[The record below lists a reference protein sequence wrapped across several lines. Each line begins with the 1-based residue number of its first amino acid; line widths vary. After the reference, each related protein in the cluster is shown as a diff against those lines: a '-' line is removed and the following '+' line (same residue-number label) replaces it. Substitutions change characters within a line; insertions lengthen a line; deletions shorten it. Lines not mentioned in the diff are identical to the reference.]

1 MIVPQN
7 GLVLCQE
14 QGISANGLTIDYN
27 QITAEA
33 GKRKKGD
40 QISLIE
46 KMTEI
51 QFQEMKPLLKNSDL
65 LIGASVQIAGI
76 HLAEFYQIPYF
87 HVYYTSRF
95 LESGS
100 YPPFRFSVKSKG
112 RIRNWLLWKLYK
124 NYSNKI
130 TRNSI
135 NKYRKEL
142 GLSTVATPTE
152 LYRDNMLIATDA
164 ELDPVAPDIKV
175 NFKQTGYWYLEEE
188 NQTVI
193 DYSQV
198 RDRQKIIYIGFGSMP
213 DYTREQTRGVIEQ
226 LAEKLGLV
234 FVVSQQL
241 LGPKEAVKNIISIAY
256 TPHLKLFPQVDL
268 VIHHGGAG
276 TTHTAAYCGKP
287 QIIIPQMADQ
297 YYWAER
303 VKELGVG
310 PDFIEKDNLRID
322 TLGDRIG
329 QVMANQSFH
338 QKAQALGIKL
348 QQKKDRLAGV
358 LAQLGL

>member
-14 QGISANGLTIDYN
+14 QGISATGLTIDYN
-27 QITAEA
+27 QITAKA
-33 GKRKKGD
+33 GNRKKGD

-51 QFQEMKPLLKNSDL
+51 QFQEMKPLLKKSDI

-76 HLAEFYQIPYF
+76 HLAEFYQIPYY
-87 HVYYTSRF
+87 HIYYTSRF

-130 TRNSI
+130 TRDSI

-142 GLSTVATPTE
+142 GLITVATPTE

-213 DYTREQTRGVIEQ
+213 DYTREQTRAVIEQ

-241 LGPKEAVKNIISIAY
+241 VGPKEGVKNVISIAY

-276 TTHTAAYCGKP
+276 TTHTSAYCGKP

-358 LAQLGL
+358 LDQLGL